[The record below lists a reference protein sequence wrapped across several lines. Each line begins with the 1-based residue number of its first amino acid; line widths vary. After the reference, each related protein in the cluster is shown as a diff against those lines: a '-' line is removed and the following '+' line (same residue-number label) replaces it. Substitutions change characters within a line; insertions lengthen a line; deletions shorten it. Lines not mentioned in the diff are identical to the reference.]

1 MVLAELGPGTNA
13 GGFKMSAKENK
24 AIFLR
29 FIEELG
35 RGNVGIVDEVCSL
48 NFRFYSPNSPNFP
61 RGLEGARMLV
71 NRGQTSEVQ
80 TRIEDIIAEDE
91 KVAVRW
97 TFSRIYRGEPRPG
110 YPQPGERITLGSM
123 SFYRFANGK
132 IEEDWGLDVV
142 SPNADPWG

>member
-1 MVLAELGPGTNA
+1 
-13 GGFKMSAKENK
+13 MSAKDNK

-35 RGNVGIVDEVCSL
+35 RGNLGIIDEVCSS

-61 RGLEGARMLV
+61 KGLEGARMLV
-71 NRGQTSEVQ
+71 GRGRNSSVQ
-80 TRIEDIIAEDE
+80 TRIEDIVAEGD

-97 TFSRIYRGEPRPG
+97 TYTGIYNGERRSG
-110 YPQPGERITLGSM
+110 YPEPGQKITLGSV
-123 SFYRFANGK
+123 SFYRFADGK

-142 SPNADPWG
+142 SPNDDPWS

>member
-1 MVLAELGPGTNA
+1 
-13 GGFKMSAKENK
+13 
-24 AIFLR
+24 
-29 FIEELG
+29 
-35 RGNVGIVDEVCSL
+35 
-48 NFRFYSPNSPNFP
+48 
-61 RGLEGARMLV
+61 MLV

-97 TFSRIYRGEPRPG
+97 TFSGIFRGEPRPG
-110 YPQPGERITLGSM
+110 YPQPGERITSGSM
-123 SFYRFANGK
+123 SIYRFANGK